1 MGSKVKFL
9 SSITLSMNHVIPAYR
24 IFSLGDEA
32 LTVDFGNRVNADIN
46 RIVLALR
53 SRLQADLLPGIREL
67 VPAYASLTAWF
78 WPGGVLDSH
87 RDGFSTA
94 AERVA
99 AWLEAH
105 LREPVQLPAEEP
117 TVVTIPVCYDP
128 VLGNDLGAIATTK
141 GLSVEEVIQIH
152 SGKIYR
158 VYMLG
163 FLPGFP
169 YLGDVDERIAVPR
182 KSSPVAVRS
191 GSIGIAGAQTGIYPV
206 DSPGGW
212 MIVGHTPVTLFQPD
226 AERPVLFQPGNRV
239 RFISI
244 SYDEFANY

>member
-1 MGSKVKFL
+1 
-9 SSITLSMNHVIPAYR
+9 MNHVIPAYR
-24 IFSLGDEA
+24 IFPVGDEG
-32 LTVDFGNRVNADIN
+32 LTVDFGNLVNAEIN
-46 RIVLALR
+46 GIVLALR
-53 SRLQADLLPGIREL
+53 RRLQADLLPGVREL

-78 WPGGVLDSH
+78 CPERVVSSRHGN
-87 RDGFSTA
+87 FSTSA
-94 AERVA
+94 DRVA

-105 LREPVQLPAEEP
+105 LREPVPLPVEET
-117 TVVTIPVCYDP
+117 TVTTIPVCYDP
-128 VLGNDLGAIATTK
+128 VLDNDLAAIAIAK
-141 GLSVEEVIQIH
+141 GLSVAEIIQIH
-152 SGKIYR
+152 SERVYR

-182 KSSPVAVRS
+182 KSSPVPVRS
-191 GSIGIAGAQTGIYPV
+191 GSVGIAGAQTGIYPV

-212 MIVGHTPVTLFQPD
+212 MIVGHTPLTLFQPD